1 MKRVGTCIYVHKSN
15 IEELMQKLDDAS
27 LKLLLIVLDFHNEN
41 LDFEYDIVKVNIK
54 NGNVS
59 LIASPTWDILN
70 EPIVGDSLCF
80 NNKGSFKVVTG
91 GTKVYHHKW
100 QFVSNDYNGFD
111 IKVSKYRS
119 KEWESIP
126 EIVQNKSKIGNKD
139 YWYALLKK
147 YNIKI

>member
-15 IEELMQKLDDAS
+15 IEELMQKLDDINLKS
-27 LKLLLIVLDFHNEN
+27 LLTVLDFHNEN
-41 LDFEYDIVKVNIK
+41 LDFEYDIVKVNTK

-70 EPIVGDSLCF
+70 EPIVGDSMCF
-80 NNKGSFKVVTG
+80 NKGSFKVVSG

-100 QFVSNDYNGFD
+100 QFVSSGYSGFN
-111 IKVSKYRS
+111 IKSSKCRS

-139 YWYALLKK
+139 YWYAMLKK